1 MTLVGTVHWT
11 FLILAVAA
19 TAVTFGV
26 LLWSARERRTST
38 IRPRSDRRRQ
48 AGMIAIGPRMIVDLP
63 EISCADTKGTQQS
76 TAIIR

>member
-48 AGMIAIGPRMIVDLP
+48 ATAHR
-63 EISCADTKGTQQS
+63 DTS
-76 TAIIR
+76 LL